1 MMRVETMKI
10 ESYEELR
17 ARLMR
22 DPEVR
27 GMIQKRAYEIY
38 LHRGNQPG
46 GEAHDWLQAE
56 SEILGQLMEQG
67 SIAGVGSRSRPWDSN
82 EQTATKKPQRQRASK
97 SNEAKGNS
105 SDKKLKQA
113 VSKREAKKQSDETKK
128 SDKIRTK
135 KKKKTEEDLRSE

>member
-1 MMRVETMKI
+1 MKI

-56 SEILGQLMEQG
+56 SEILGQLLEQG
-67 SIAGVGSRSRPWDSN
+67 SIAGVGSASRAWDPN
-82 EQTATKKPQRQRASK
+82 EQTAAKKPGRQRVSK
-97 SNEAKGNS
+97 SSDARGNS
-105 SDKKLKQA
+105 SGKKVKEA
-113 VSKREAKKQSDETKK
+113 ASRREAKKKTDDSKK
-128 SDKIRTK
+128 SDKTRTK
-135 KKKKTEEDLRSE
+135 KKKKADED

>member
-1 MMRVETMKI
+1 MSRFELHPLGVVECPFVAIQSCDSLDSILFFSGGVYRRCVPFELMMRVETMKI

-67 SIAGVGSRSRPWDSN
+67 SIAGVGSRSRRWDSN
-82 EQTATKKPQRQRASK
+82 EQTATKK
-97 SNEAKGNS
+97 
-105 SDKKLKQA
+105 
-113 VSKREAKKQSDETKK
+113 
-128 SDKIRTK
+128 
-135 KKKKTEEDLRSE
+135 